1 MIESFKVQKVSGRD
15 FLIKV
20 EFSDPIQISSDS
32 TSPDFLFI
40 SLDFRFLFVTQKGLV
55 LSTEP
60 HEDLKENPLQM
71 PKEDAIFLQSVGTAF
86 AATSQMLVF
95 GTLALNIFMATSL

>member
-1 MIESFKVQKVSGRD
+1 MYHQFKALTLEVKNKDREDTSYMIESFKVQKVRGRD

-40 SLDFRFLFVTQKGLV
+40 SLNFRFLFVTQKG
-55 LSTEP
+55 
-60 HEDLKENPLQM
+60 
-71 PKEDAIFLQSVGTAF
+71 
-86 AATSQMLVF
+86 
-95 GTLALNIFMATSL
+95 